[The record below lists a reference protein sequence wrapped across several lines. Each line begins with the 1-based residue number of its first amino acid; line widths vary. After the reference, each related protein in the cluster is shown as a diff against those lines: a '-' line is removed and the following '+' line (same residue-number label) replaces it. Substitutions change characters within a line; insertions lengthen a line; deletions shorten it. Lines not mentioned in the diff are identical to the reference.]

1 MICIIIS
8 SCKKSQKLWQISID
22 VICSNI
28 VTAVQET
35 LSIAG
40 KIEQVILRNN
50 FYSKEKVLSV
60 DGINVV
66 RVGLNKNRNTI
77 IGE

>member
-35 LSIAG
+35 LSMIAE

-50 FYSKEKVLSV
+50 FYSKEKVLRV
-60 DGINVV
+60 DGANVV
-66 RVGLNKNRNTI
+66 RAGLN
-77 IGE
+77 